1 MTSTSLPTVHA
12 LLVCRRVEPDAEGDL
27 SLHNVVEILPAEAL
41 PGDIGP
47 LTFVAFVRN
56 LPSGVGEGAFV
67 LRPADPE
74 QPPMGRLPLDVTVP
88 PAFGERQVALHV
100 TVPSMR
106 ISAGGW
112 IEYAF
117 TWNGEVLASNRFA
130 VGVR

>member
-1 MTSTSLPTVHA
+1 MSSSPIVHA
-12 LLVCRRVEPDAEGDL
+12 LLVCRRVEPDEAGNV
-27 SLHNVVEILPAEAL
+27 SLHNVVEILPATSL

-56 LPSGVGEGAFV
+56 LPAGPGQGAFV
-67 LRPADPE
+67 LRPANPEDPAL
-74 QPPMGRLPLDVTVP
+74 GRLPLELEVP
-88 PAFGERQVALHV
+88 AVFGNRQIALHV
-100 TVPSMR
+100 TVPSLR

-117 TWNGEVLASNRFA
+117 TWNGETLAANRFA